1 MISRSSH
8 ELDSGRP
15 GQPALA
21 ADTAHAHLGVMEG
34 TMVFLSFLVL
44 AIYAFGRFFPD
55 SKPGRLI
62 RDVLAG
68 RWRNALPYL
77 IVVAGVVLL
86 LLSAPELAPLAAGLD
101 LSLMADMLLAASIV
115 LVQLNI
121 RRLRLVGRY
130 FGHMV
135 VRAMRPAPR
144 PRRRRTTRRPRPP
157 RADDDAPWPAM
168 DWLDRVA
175 PIRA

>member
-8 ELDSGRP
+8 ELDSGRL

-21 ADTAHAHLGVMEG
+21 ADAAHAHLGVMEG

-55 SKPGRLI
+55 TKPGRLI
-62 RDVLAG
+62 RDVLTG

-77 IVVAGVVLL
+77 IVGAGIVLL

-101 LSLMADMLLAASIV
+101 LALMADILLAASIV
-115 LVQLNI
+115 IVQLNFRRI
-121 RRLRLVGRY
+121 RIVARRIAHFAGRRLRA
-130 FGHMV
+130 
-135 VRAMRPAPR
+135 VRQKRRTRNAL
-144 PRRRRTTRRPRPP
+144 RRRPP
-157 RADDDAPWPAM
+157 SADDDAPAG
-168 DWLDRVA
+168 LSA
-175 PIRA
+175 AA